1 MLAAESNE
9 RSSSLSLT
17 CPLKVGRSPRHRKLR
32 AASNSTYPRN
42 RTPIHAPAP
51 KSATTTPAKRFRIT
65 HSTSES
71 VAPRPQ
77 TPYSRRAVL
86 RGVKPRSS
94 KRWWMW
100 PRSPLKIG
108 SLRRKRRR
116 MERPTS
122 SRGSANAIA
131 GAATPS
137 MVADF
142 WLQMTA

>member
-1 MLAAESNE
+1 
-9 RSSSLSLT
+9 
-17 CPLKVGRSPRHRKLR
+17 
-32 AASNSTYPRN
+32 
-42 RTPIHAPAP
+42 
-51 KSATTTPAKRFRIT
+51 
-65 HSTSES
+65 
-71 VAPRPQ
+71 
-77 TPYSRRAVL
+77 
-86 RGVKPRSS
+86 
-94 KRWWMW
+94 MW